1 MTRYMNAKLRDD
13 YKRIMAVMTEVTGMS
28 ERMLISTRRYPTSF
42 YRAMVAKELRDL
54 GYTTTEVGEALG
66 RDHSTIT
73 HGCNRLEL
81 ALEGGFG
88 YFEVV
93 DAHQRFKRLLA
104 AGEKEAPKSV
114 MQAKAEEFVG
124 LHCDKRCGTCIVPR
138 SHCRFLQDEAIFMAG
153 AQAQLE
159 VLHDAAQKIR
169 SAVAQCVCLCGSTES
184 ILEAVDGLEMA
195 ISAQS

>member
-1 MTRYMNAKLRDD
+1 MNAKLRDD

-28 ERMLISTRRYPTSF
+28 EKMLTATRRYPTSF

-54 GYTTTEVGEALG
+54 GYTSTEVGEALG
-66 RDHSTIT
+66 RDHSTIL
-73 HGCNRLEL
+73 HGCNRLEQ

-93 DAHQRFKRLLA
+93 DVHQRFKRLLS
-104 AGEKEAPKSV
+104 AGEKAAPKNV

-138 SHCRFLQDEAIFMAG
+138 AHCRFLQDEAVFMAG
-153 AQAQLE
+153 AKAQLE
-159 VLHDAAQKIR
+159 VLSDAAQKVR
-169 SAVAQCVCLCGSTES
+169 SAVAQCVCLCGSTDG
-184 ILEAVDGLEMA
+184 ILEAVDGLESA
-195 ISAQS
+195 IEELS